1 MLKINAKLGK
11 ILKLETKRVC
21 LLRCHFMLL
30 KMIII
35 LPRQARD
42 KHRERALIEKRVFVF
57 VFLTTAG
64 GINLTLVENL
74 PKFEQPT
81 MIFGADVTHPVRS

>member
-1 MLKINAKLGK
+1 
-11 ILKLETKRVC
+11 
-21 LLRCHFMLL
+21 MLL

-42 KHRERALIEKRVFVF
+42 KHRERALIEKRVIVF